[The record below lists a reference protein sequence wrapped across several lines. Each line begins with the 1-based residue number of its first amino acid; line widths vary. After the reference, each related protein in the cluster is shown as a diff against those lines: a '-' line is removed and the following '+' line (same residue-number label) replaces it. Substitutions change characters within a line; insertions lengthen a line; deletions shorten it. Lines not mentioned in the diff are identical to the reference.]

1 MKSKFAMYYA
11 LVIGAIV
18 VAGAFSS
25 TLPVAAQDESGQNG
39 NGNNAVEDLGL
50 DLPSTVQGVP
60 ACGAVVTEDV
70 SLNQD
75 LECAGNGLIVGA
87 SDVTINLN
95 GHTIRS
101 IGEEDDDS
109 VNLTV
114 KYGDNN
120 GILVA
125 DSNNVSIIGPGSISG
140 FDRAVTFTGS
150 KGGLVKDIVLRDN
163 DAAVFITGSSKISV
177 TTNTIDNN
185 RFGVVSESSQE
196 NQVIFNLIAA
206 NEKQGI
212 VLTDSDDDLIFGN
225 TVFANGNNGI
235 FVDAQ
240 SFDNFVDLNNVFGHT
255 KADINNANGMPV
267 NVNRNNF
274 GENNN
279 CGIGLPGGIC

>member
-1 MKSKFAMYYA
+1 MMYYTP
-11 LVIGAIV
+11 VIGILV
-18 VAGAFSS
+18 VAAALSS
-25 TLPVAAQDESGQNG
+25 ALPAAARDD
-39 NGNNAVEDLGL
+39 NGNNGVNDLGL
-50 DLPSTVQGVP
+50 DIPSTVEGVP
-60 ACGAVVTEDV
+60 ACGAVVTEDI

-75 LECAGNGLIVGA
+75 LECEGNGLIVGA

-101 IGEEDDDS
+101 NGGEDS
-109 VNLTV
+109 DAVDLTV
-114 KYGDNN
+114 NYGDNN
-120 GILVA
+120 GILVPDA
-125 DSNNVSIIGPGSISG
+125 NNVTIIGPGEISG

-150 KGGLVKDIVLRDN
+150 REGLVKDVVLRDN
-163 DAAVFITGSSKISV
+163 DAAIFITGSSKISV

-185 RFGVVSESSQE
+185 KFGVVSESSQE

-212 VLTDSDDDLIFGN
+212 VLTDSDEYLVFGN
-225 TVFANGNNGI
+225 TVFTNGDNGI
-235 FVDAQ
+235 FLDAQ

>member
-1 MKSKFAMYYA
+1 MKSKFAMYYTLMTGI
-11 LVIGAIV
+11 LVIA
-18 VAGAFSS
+18 AAFSS
-25 TLPVAAQDESGQNG
+25 ALPATAVEGSEP
-39 NGNNAVEDLGL
+39 GNNGVKDLGL
-50 DLPSTVQGVP
+50 DLPSSGDGVP

-70 SLNQD
+70 TLNQD
-75 LECAGNGLIVGA
+75 LECEGNGLIVGA
-87 SDVTINLN
+87 NDVTINLN

-101 IGEEDDDS
+101 NGDS
-109 VNLTV
+109 DAVDLTV

-120 GILVA
+120 GILVPDA
-125 DSNNVSIIGPGSISG
+125 NNVTIIGPGIIAG

-150 KGGLVKDIVLRDN
+150 KGGLVKDLVLRDN
-163 DAAVFITGSSKISV
+163 DAAIFITGSSKLSV

-185 RFGVVSESSQE
+185 KFGIVSESSQE
-196 NQVIFNLIAA
+196 NQIIFNLIAA

-212 VLTDSDDDLIFGN
+212 VLTDSDDYLVFGN

-235 FVDAQ
+235 FLDAQ
-240 SFDNFVDLNNVFGHT
+240 SFDNFVDLNNVFGHA

-267 NVNRNNF
+267 NVNHNNF